1 MDTNFL
7 NYCVKAGV
15 FEETDLKSALNT
27 LEEGVSIYETLIRKQ
42 YVTQE
47 ELAVAAGE
55 YYDCPVVDLS
65 RVSPE
70 PQAIKY
76 GSSLVCRHLLFL
88 PFVVDIS
95 AGLLIAIADYSL
107 KERVIAYLKEMRV
120 ERMMFYI
127 APYETL
133 RQTIISIY
141 GTDNSFSIAD
151 NSQLSNQSQLTAQRR
166 RRSSILRTQG
176 IDFDISKLRKE
187 PNNVSSSVPSDEQML
202 KTLTAELAACR
213 EENHLLRQRVE
224 QLSASVELES
234 VMIRELAKILK
245 STGVLDSSSFERWLT
260 SLR

>member
-1 MDTNFL
+1 
-7 NYCVKAGV
+7 
-15 FEETDLKSALNT
+15 
-27 LEEGVSIYETLIRKQ
+27 
-42 YVTQE
+42 
-47 ELAVAAGE
+47 
-55 YYDCPVVDLS
+55 
-65 RVSPE
+65 
-70 PQAIKY
+70 
-76 GSSLVCRHLLFL
+76 
-88 PFVVDIS
+88 
-95 AGLLIAIADYSL
+95 
-107 KERVIAYLKEMRV
+107 MRV

-133 RQTIISIY
+133 RQAIVSIY
-141 GTDNSFSIAD
+141 GTDNSFSITD

-187 PNNVSSSVPSDEQML
+187 PNSVSSVPSDEHQL
-202 KTLTAELAACR
+202 KTLTAELAAYR

-234 VMIRELAKILK
+234 IMIRELAKILK

>member
-1 MDTNFL
+1 
-7 NYCVKAGV
+7 
-15 FEETDLKSALNT
+15 
-27 LEEGVSIYETLIRKQ
+27 
-42 YVTQE
+42 
-47 ELAVAAGE
+47 
-55 YYDCPVVDLS
+55 
-65 RVSPE
+65 VSPE

-76 GSSLVCRHLLFL
+76 GSSIVCRHLLFL

-133 RQTIISIY
+133 RQAIVSIY

-187 PNNVSSSVPSDEQML
+187 PNSVSSVPSDEHQL
-202 KTLTAELAACR
+202 KTLTAELAAYR

-234 VMIRELAKILK
+234 IMIRELAKILK